1 MRAGFARALTRTRA
15 GIVLAVAALTLGLA
29 GCSHREPVEAELFQA
44 ALEAVPGN
52 AGQGSSA
59 GGRATLRYTARSQLL
74 HWEIDHAGLSGPVA
88 GVHVHGPAG
97 PGQVAHIVFPL
108 SNRLGAAPPRGQLR
122 ISPEQYGQ
130 LSSGQWYV
138 DLHTARFPQGELRG
152 QVRPVPH

>member
-1 MRAGFARALTRTRA
+1 MRAGFAPALRRTRTGA
-15 GIVLAVAALTLGLA
+15 VLAVAALTLGLA
-29 GCSHREPVEAELFQA
+29 GCAHRAPVEAELFHA
-44 ALEAVPGN
+44 TLEAAPN
-52 AGQGSSA
+52 DAGQGNSA
-59 GGRATLRYTARSQLL
+59 GGRATLRYIARGRLL
-74 HWEIDHAGLSGPVA
+74 HWEIVHAGLSGPVA

-97 PGQVAHIVFPL
+97 PGQVGGIVFPL
-108 SNRLGAAPPRGQLR
+108 SGMGASPPRGQLR